1 MEKRLLV
8 CSDIHGQYDQFIE
21 LLDKASYDPAQDQ
34 LILLG
39 DYIDRGPKSRQV
51 IEKVIELV
59 ERDGALALKGNHD
72 QMMIDSLGQMAEE
85 KRQKWEQINGGAATL
100 QSYADEEEL
109 YVEHACWMRDNLK
122 LYHETAQYIFVHA
135 GVRPGIPMEEQLEY
149 DLIWI
154 RHREECGLGKLIV
167 HGHTSVDEVEQVF
180 DQLFIDTGSVYGNK
194 LTMIELPSRAIYEV
208 AEPIE
213 VTA

>member
-109 YVEHACWMRDNLK
+109 YVEHACWMRDNLI